1 VLVQTALTQFSL
13 LLHPQVAVVVA
24 LEMEAQMLTVQTVV
38 LVAVLDITQRLL
50 EMEIHL
56 Q

>member
-1 VLVQTALTQFSL
+1 V
-13 LLHPQVAVVVA
+13 VAVV
-24 LEMEAQMLTVQTVV
+24 LEAEAQMLTVQTVV
-38 LVAVLDITQRLL
+38 LVAVLDSTQRLL